1 MNSPRV
7 RLGDLSVGFVHSL
20 ASALEERQLDPQ
32 PLLQGYGLDAQR
44 LAQAQARLSIA
55 RYMRLGHAAIQL
67 AGDSGLGL
75 DMGRLRSLAQ
85 LGLAGVTAAQAPTV
99 REAARALIRFEPL
112 YATNYR
118 GSSSFHEDATGAWL
132 RFYSI
137 SPYSAYNQFVVDMV
151 LAGWLGHLAE
161 VAAKP
166 VPPQVVQVEFG
177 APAHAA
183 RYEAL
188 FGCAPVF
195 DAAHNQLRLGKA
207 ELALRNPAHCSG
219 TWQHLLQL
227 CEDQLQ
233 QRTRTRSLHE
243 QITQLLGPLL
253 KGREPGLQQVAD
265 RLRLPVWTLRRKL
278 EEEGTSYRAILNETR
293 RDLAMAYI
301 RDTEAA
307 FGEIAWLL
315 GFSSAEAFQRAFKRW
330 SGQTP
335 GEYRRAE
342 RKAG

>member
-195 DAAHNQLRLGKA
+195 DAAYNQLRLGKA

-227 CEDQLQ
+227 CEEQLQ